1 MVSVVTSP
9 EVDELNEPPAE
20 IFDEVKDPLHK
31 NGKTQNHLL
40 LLNEKHFNPITTLI
54 MPTTI
59 INRIKIEQ
67 IR

>member
-20 IFDEVKDPLHK
+20 IFDEVEDLLYK

-40 LLNEKHFNPITTLI
+40 LLNEENFNPNYDT
-54 MPTTI
+54 
-59 INRIKIEQ
+59 NYAYKHNKSDKN
-67 IR
+67 